1 MMLLKNLSRAMEVME
16 RVETKTE
23 TEVSMGITLHR
34 TGEGA
39 QGQYLISRI
48 ILSKPKHNLKSTV
61 VGFDRRMTKPHHH
74 HSHNPGT
81 LVQCEQTQS

>member
-1 MMLLKNLSRAMEVME
+1 MIFSYIMLLKNLSRAMEVME

-39 QGQYLISRI
+39 QGQYLIMSRM
-48 ILSKPKHNLKSTV
+48 ILI
-61 VGFDRRMTKPHHH
+61 MTLHH
-74 HSHNPGT
+74 
-81 LVQCEQTQS
+81 CETWIV